1 MLCPPMS
8 RHPTSRRALRGFALA
23 AIFAGLTTAG
33 CGSEAPGGVPFTR
46 TDASIPDRVA
56 VEAPAAEVEVRPEA
70 GDGPTDGDGAAEVS
84 EVADASDAEAA
95 TPTMVLVTINSPTDN
110 AIVTTQQ
117 PFVPL
122 VDVTVTLPPGM
133 GTDDLNAVNGE
144 IWSTEMPPK
153 KLSSNKMT
161 LSSRPGGEVDR
172 VVSYLYNETPFD
184 LSGLESGNYELR
196 VEATTNSGARATAIR
211 TDRKSVV

>member
-1 MLCPPMS
+1 MLCPPLS

-23 AIFAGLTTAG
+23 AIFAGLTAAG
-33 CGSEAPGGVPFTR
+33 CSSEAPGGVPFTR
-46 TDASIPDRVA
+46 TDASIPDRVV
-56 VEAPAAEVEVRPEA
+56 VEAPAVEVEVHEA
-70 GDGPTDGDGAAEVS
+70 GDGPTDSDGATAEVS
-84 EVADASDAEAA
+84 EVADAVSDAEAP
-95 TPTMVLVTINSPTDN
+95 TPTMVLVTINSPADN
-110 AIVTTQQ
+110 AVVTTQQ

-133 GTDDLNAVNGE
+133 GTDDVNGVNGE

-172 VVSYLYNETPFD
+172 VVSYLYSETPFD
-184 LSGLESGNYELR
+184 LSGLDSGNY
-196 VEATTNSGARATAIR
+196 
-211 TDRKSVV
+211 